1 MSACKSASSRSSSPG
16 TQAPVK
22 QVVEKGAD
30 IDVRRFPAPLHHRMD
45 PGRYITEGHFLTFN
59 RNSGLDNSAL
69 QRGWLAGKDEIRV
82 FLGPSTHNA
91 HNLRQYE
98 ENGEDMPAAYWIGHH
113 PLVLLGAAT
122 HVGPD
127 ESHYETAG
135 GTLGAPLRLVPSET
149 LGDKFLVPADA
160 EVVIEGYVP
169 KGQRKPE
176 GPFGEYTR
184 HVGPQ
189 RWCPL
194 LKVTAVT
201 YRKNA
206 YWDDVMVGHTH
217 WISSLTK
224 EGAVLELVKHSV
236 PNIKAVH
243 VPMSGCGVSHV
254 YIQMRKTVEGQGKT
268 AAAAALSGFFDIKH
282 AFVFDEDVD
291 IFDEREVLLALATR
305 FQADRGLGIAAGN
318 ERIAARSQRAR
329 AQRHS
334 QGRLRLHQTDGQT
347 VCRTVGDLGRSA
359 GAHRSAENY
368 RREKMGTDPGRT
380 LGMRENGV
388 MECWSD
394 GVMGSR
400 ISPTLQYSSTPYS
413 LDYSITPIRIRSEL
427 WLILNMSRARN
438 VMTSLWLARNFFVCR
453 RLTVIVL
460 TAAMNFRSALP
471 PARQPKRRINAPAKL
486 MTLR

>member
-1 MSACKSASSRSSSPG
+1 MSACKSALKPIVVSRE
-16 TQAPVK
+16 QAPVK
-22 QVVEKGAD
+22 QVVEKGAS
-30 IDVRRFPAPLHHRMD
+30 IDVRRFPAPRHHRMD
-45 PGRYITEGHFLTFN
+45 PGRYVTEGHFLTFN
-59 RNSGLDNSAL
+59 RNNGLDNSAL

-98 ENGEDMPAAYWIGHH
+98 ETGEDMPAAYWIGHH

-135 GTLGAPLRLVPSET
+135 GTLGSPLRLVPSET

-160 EVVIEGYVP
+160 EVVIEGYMP
-169 KGQRKPE
+169 NGQRKPE

-201 YRKNA
+201 YRKDA

-305 FQADRGLGIAAGN
+305 FQADRGLVLLPGN
-318 ERIAARSQRAR
+318 EWIAARSQRAR
-329 AQRHS
+329 AQRNGQS
-334 QGRLRLHQTDGQT
+334 RLRLHQAGGQT
-347 VCRTVGDLGRSA
+347 VRRTAGDLGRSA
-359 GAHRSAENY
+359 VAHRSAENY
-368 RREKMGTDPGRT
+368 RREKMGTDPGRA
-380 LGMRENGV
+380 LGIGEAQHG
-388 MECWSD
+388 
-394 GVMGSR
+394 
-400 ISPTLQYSSTPYS
+400 
-413 LDYSITPIRIRSEL
+413 
-427 WLILNMSRARN
+427 
-438 VMTSLWLARNFFVCR
+438 
-453 RLTVIVL
+453 
-460 TAAMNFRSALP
+460 
-471 PARQPKRRINAPAKL
+471 
-486 MTLR
+486 